1 MAIIDVV
8 KYQAQEDEFVWQFP
22 SEDLRIGT
30 QVVVNPSQYA
40 FFIKGGIVYDEFTS
54 GTHTVKTDNIPL
66 LNKLINIPFGGN
78 SPFQAQVWYVN
89 LLAKLDNKWGTT
101 NPIMLEDPKYGIII
115 PIRAFGQYGFKVA
128 NPRIFLETLVGNLPS
143 YSASKIQDY
152 FKGKIIQLL
161 TTQISKKLALEK
173 ISILEI
179 NIYLE
184 ELSDFCHTNIN
195 TEFRKFGLEIVN
207 FYFLS
212 INVPQDD
219 PSVVKLKEAKDL
231 AAKVNITGR
240 DLYQMDRSFDVLEKA
255 ADNSNGAV
263 GNLMGAGIGL
273 GAGLNLGSQMGNV
286 TSNMNTSS
294 NNNQPPPPPPPTL
307 YHAVINGQQNG
318 PFSIEQITQ
327 LINEQK
333 INKQSLLWKAGL
345 DGWKIG
351 ADFAELS
358 PLFNQI
364 PPPLP
369 PPII

>member
-22 SEDLRIGT
+22 SSDLRIGT
-30 QVVVNPSQYA
+30 QLVVNPSQHA
-40 FFIKGGIVYDEFTS
+40 FFLKDGVICDEFTS
-54 GTHTVKTDNIPL
+54 GTHTLKTDNIPL
-66 LNKLINIPFGGN
+66 LNAFIKLPFGGN

-115 PIRAFGQYGFKVA
+115 PVRAFGQYGFKVA
-128 NPRIFLETLVGNLPS
+128 NPRIFLETLVGNLPN
-143 YSASKIQDY
+143 YSATKIQEY

-184 ELSDFCHTNIN
+184 ELSTFCQTNISE
-195 TEFRKFGLEIVN
+195 EFNKFGLEIVN

-219 PSVVKLKEAKDL
+219 PSVLKLKEAKDL
-231 AAKVNITGR
+231 AAKVRITGR

-255 ADNSNGAV
+255 AENANGSV

-273 GAGLNLGSQMGNV
+273 SAGLNLGSQMGNV
-286 TSNMNTSS
+286 AGNMNTAT
-294 NNNQPPPPPPPTL
+294 NNNQPPPPPTPTL
-307 YHAVINGQQNG
+307 YYAVINGQQSG
-318 PFSIEQITQ
+318 AFSFDQVVQAIT
-327 LINEQK
+327 EAK
-333 INKQSLLWKAGL
+333 INRQTLLWKTGMEA
-345 DGWKIG
+345 WK
-351 ADFAELS
+351 AANEFAELS
-358 PLFNQI
+358 SCFNQT
-364 PPPLP
+364 PPPP